1 MRKFWIVLKYELR
14 DYLNSKGFVA
24 MTLLLAIAGA
34 VLLFLPRFVDMSGF
48 TGVQIVG
55 NGSQDRKS
63 VV

>member
-34 VLLFLPRFVDMSGF
+34 EIGRAHV
-48 TGVQIVG
+48 
-55 NGSQDRKS
+55 
-63 VV
+63 